1 MMYKLLLADDEG
13 IVTDSLKFIIEKKFQ
28 DKCEICIA
36 KTGRQVIEM
45 SESFRPDIA
54 FMDIQMPG
62 INGIEAMKE
71 LRKSNP
77 SIVLI
82 IMSAYD
88 KFDYAREA
96 INLNVLDYLNKPFS
110 KDMIVDVL
118 KRAMAK
124 IDELREKRN
133 NELLIMEKMESVIPM
148 IESGFIYSILFQEDY
163 GNEADNYRSLLG
175 IEENRGYMIVI
186 EARGENNK
194 EDTGPVG
201 AGIRISPKY
210 ERIREL
216 IKGRLNCIV
225 GPLLS
230 NKIICFFSVKDDGK
244 DQTETEAFTEK
255 VEKLTDELSEKTG
268 TEFRVGIGP
277 ARPLRSLYESYSLA
291 LDALG
296 YAEGR
301 VVHASEL
308 PKGYRSQGDPS
319 RRTERSEST
328 AEAAKRFI
336 EDNFDKD
343 ISLDDVAGHVEVSP
357 YYLSRL
363 FREETGE
370 TFMEYL
376 TSLRMKKAMELM
388 KDPDNSIK
396 DICARVG
403 YSDPN
408 YFSRIFKKSEGV
420 TPTEYRESMK
430 ENK

>member
-13 IVTDSLKFIIEKKFQ
+13 IVTDSLKFIIEKKFP
-28 DKCEICIA
+28 DKFEIRIA

-45 SESFRPDIA
+45 SEGFRPDIA

-96 INLNVLDYLNKPFS
+96 INLNVLDYLNKPFN
-110 KDMIVDVL
+110 KEMITDVL

-124 IDELREKRN
+124 IDEFREKRN
-133 NELLIMEKMESVIPM
+133 NELLIMQKMESVVPM
-148 IESGFIYSILFQEDY
+148 IEAGFIYTILFQENY

-175 IEENRGYMIVI
+175 IEENRGYMMVF
-186 EARGENNK
+186 EARGENDK

-201 AGIRISPKY
+201 AGIRIQPKY

-216 IKGRLNCIV
+216 IKGRFNCIV

-230 NKIICFFSVKDDGK
+230 NKIICFFAMKDDGK
-244 DQTETEAFTEK
+244 DHTESEP
-255 VEKLTDELSEKTG
+255 VEKKAEKLVGELSEKTG
-268 TEFRVGIGP
+268 SEFRVGIGP

-296 YAEGR
+296 YSEEQ
-301 VVHASEL
+301 VVHADDL
-308 PKGYRSQGDPS
+308 PRGYRSGIDPL

-328 AEAAKRFI
+328 AEAAKRYI
-336 EDNFDKD
+336 EDNYVKD
-343 ISLDDVAGHVEVSP
+343 ISLDDVAGYVEVSP

-363 FREETGE
+363 FKEETGE

-396 DICARVG
+396 DICAEVG